1 MMKAPCW
8 IYIIFRYEKISKAEK
23 MLEKRHCS
31 AILLDIKQKISID
44 ETNDVLFIVSMWTKT
59 DINGCV
65 VM

>member
-1 MMKAPCW
+1 
-8 IYIIFRYEKISKAEK
+8 

-44 ETNDVLFIVSMWTKT
+44 ETNDVLFIVSMWTKS
-59 DINGCV
+59 DIHYDNGCV